1 MTVHRINIDGLSN
14 TKTAVL
20 NVEAK
25 AGTAVELKDGKFVVA
40 TDPANMVCIVVDS
53 YINGLQSKDTI
64 NSGSTVTAEVAEE
77 GRLLAVLAGAGSY
90 KEGDL
95 LGLDAGKLTPHTAG
109 AVFAYVNKDTEL
121 DAEGLLVVRVANKF
135 KGAE

>member
-20 NVEAK
+20 DIEAK

-40 TDPANMVCIVVDS
+40 TDPANMVCVVVDS

-64 NSGSTVTAEVAEE
+64 KKGSTVTAEVAEE
-77 GRLLAVLAGAGSY
+77 GRLLAVLAGAGTY

-95 LGLDAGKLTPHTAG
+95 LGLDAGKAVAHTAG
-109 AVFAYVNKDTEL
+109 AVFAYVNKDTKL
-121 DAEGLLVVRVANKF
+121 DDEGLLVVRIANKF